1 MSEALE
7 DRIDRILREML
18 DSHLD
23 LLALVL
29 AESGVPQDEQILRLE
44 NLIQVLRNRV
54 FQPTIFDAGRRVPTA
69 LEERDGKQVLVLN
82 SELFARV
89 SNDEVTNTLARPIA
103 TLLGLSVFSVTLA
116 LQTRDEL
123 TIKSLTTKVV
133 RKADHLPVKAADVP
147 SYVDQKIAVF
157 AQRLHIMAAQL
168 GRPGNFEIQSS
179 EEVREALRGATGWPE
194 WSELS
199 ELQMSQ
205 VAVTGLRMACLERPW
220 ESHVALLAELLWD
233 SLGLTAHS
241 FFRHAGRALRGA
253 NVPEIDRVLEA
264 MVEAVRQQEKWLTTS
279 LKDWGVFSDIYQS
292 WKDLAHTERR
302 AFGVTTHDLN
312 PKDVSV
318 IRPARDAFGINAPS
332 TLPWDFPVVCWTV
345 REQTALRD
353 LFVGLARTLPIP
365 EAEAYPDFSSMELED
380 LDLNVEEDL
389 LNLGVHVAP
398 LSSELIASDQKSMER
413 AATAVIRKLAQQF
426 DALSQADQE
435 SVNERLRRSYD
446 EFFPGFTEIWE
457 RHFFSLQELS
467 RKDQFHHLITDIQTV
482 LNVPIV
488 FDPFLK
494 PSQDDVAPFPT
505 LTLIVAIPAESTQTP
520 FYVPVSALNSTHS
533 GVPIRVRAVR
543 APVDTG
549 VACSWLCDR
558 TLALNKLQGQA
569 VDLLTRAIHGDCM
582 RFALF
587 VG

>member
-7 DRIDRILREML
+7 ERIDRILREML

-23 LLALVL
+23 LLALLL

-44 NLIQVLRNRV
+44 SLIQVLRNRV
-54 FQPTIFDAGRRVPTA
+54 FEPTIFDSGRRVPTS
-69 LEERDGKQVLVLN
+69 LEDRDGKQVLVLN
-82 SELFARV
+82 SELFGRV

-103 TLLGLSVFSVTLA
+103 ALLGLSAFSVTLA

-123 TIKSLTTKVV
+123 TIKGLTTKVV

-157 AQRLHIMAAQL
+157 AQRLHILARVL
-168 GRPGNFEIQSS
+168 GRPGSFEIQPS
-179 EEVREALRGATGWPE
+179 EDVRAALRGAAGWPE

-253 NVPEIDRVLEA
+253 NVPQIDHVLEA
-264 MVEAVRQQEKWLTTS
+264 MVDAVRQQETWLNTS
-279 LKDWGVFSDIYQS
+279 LSDWGVFGDIYQS
-292 WKDLAHTERR
+292 WKDLARTERR
-302 AFGVTTHDLN
+302 AFGVTTHDL
-312 PKDVSV
+312 PPRDVSV
-318 IRPARDAFGINAPS
+318 IQPAREAFGLDAPT

-365 EAEAYPDFSSMELED
+365 EAEVYPVLADLELNELE
-380 LDLNVEEDL
+380 LNVHEDL
-389 LNLGVHVAP
+389 VNLGVHMAP
-398 LSSELIASDQKSMER
+398 LSSELIASDVKSMER
-413 AATAVIRKLAQQF
+413 AASAVIQKLASQF
-426 DALSQADQE
+426 EALSQADQE
-435 SVNERLRRSYD
+435 SVNERLRLAYN
-446 EFFPGFTEIWE
+446 EFFPGFSEIWD
-457 RHFFSLQELS
+457 RHFYSLHKQPRKEQFVKLIQEV
-467 RKDQFHHLITDIQTV
+467 QTV

-488 FDPFLK
+488 LDPFLK
-494 PSQDDVAPFPT
+494 PSQSEVAPFPT
-505 LTLIVAIPAESTQTP
+505 LTLIVAMTAETTQTP

-533 GVPIRVRAVR
+533 GVPIRVRAIR
-543 APVDTG
+543 TPLESTA
-549 VACSWLCDR
+549 ACVWLCDR

-587 VG
+587 I